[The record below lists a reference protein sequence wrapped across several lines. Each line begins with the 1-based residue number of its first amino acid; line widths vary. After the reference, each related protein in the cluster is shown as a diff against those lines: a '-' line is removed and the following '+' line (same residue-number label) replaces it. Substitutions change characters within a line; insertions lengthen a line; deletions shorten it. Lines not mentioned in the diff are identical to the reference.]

1 MPFCFNVFMFS
12 CFNDK
17 GFTLIE
23 IIVSIAIIT
32 IAFFGVIGVFPYSL
46 NVNERAQN
54 LTGAVYLTQAG
65 VEKSLSLGYETLGT
79 GVVEAKVRL
88 SSDPTNFLYPFYR
101 QIVVSYVDTNL
112 VDSVSDTGLKKIVV
126 TVFWQNPLSA
136 QEQQYTLTTL
146 LSKN

>member
-1 MPFCFNVFMFS
+1 MPFCFNIFMFS

-23 IIVSIAIIT
+23 VIVSIAIIG
-32 IAFFGVIGVFPYSL
+32 IAFFAVIGVFPYSL
-46 NVNERAQN
+46 NVNQRAQN
-54 LTGAVYLTQAG
+54 LTSAVYLTQAG

-79 GVVEAKVRL
+79 GMVEAKARL
-88 SSDPTNFLYPFYR
+88 SNDPANFLYPFYR
-101 QIVVSYVDTNL
+101 QISVSYVDANL
-112 VDSVSDTGLKKIVV
+112 ADSVSDTSLKKIAV